1 MKSGEKD
8 TIKTEAV
15 EKCYENALEIQGLT
29 KKYDGFTLDNV
40 SFSVPRGTIMGFVGQ
55 NGAGKTTTIKAI
67 LNIIKADGGTIKI
80 LGKDHIAHE
89 YEIKEQI
96 AAVFDEIPFQD
107 CFNAIQLNR
116 LFEGLYVNWSRETFF
131 DYLDRFNLPRKKKI
145 KALSKGMK
153 MKLQIATAL
162 SHGAKLLI
170 MDEATTGLDPI
181 VRSEILDIFR
191 DYLKDETNS
200 ILMSSHITSDLEKIA
215 DAVTFI
221 DKGKVYLSGYKDELL
236 ENHGLLK
243 CSRKDFQSIA
253 REDYISARVG
263 DYGVEV
269 MVADKAG
276 VHAKYPSLICE
287 KTTLEE
293 IMLYYVNR
301 EKGEWS

>member
-15 EKCYENALEIQGLT
+15 EECYENALEIQGLT

-116 LFEGLYVNWSRETFF
+116 LFENWSRETFF